1 MKPEFTK
8 LNAELVCV
16 FREEKKGAEG
26 LKIAIKKTGYETI
39 LLDTPAKETLAYSQK
54 DFTTYLIDE
63 KGVIVAEF
71 SGTKTTRPSGAEI
84 LEKAKEVLKK

>member
-71 SGTKTTRPSGAEI
+71 SGTKTTRPLGAEI